1 MTVREELAAAL
12 IAGIVVGAVAWI
24 AARNAA
30 QIGRTLGTAAGTA
43 AVQAVDGAVSGVV
56 YGVGGILGLP
66 DTRREDV
73 QSRGRD
79 ELAAGDYWHA
89 SQDLPAGE
97 FITGVWKTIFH

>member
-1 MTVREELAAAL
+1 MTVRAELAAAL

-30 QIGRTLGTAAGTA
+30 RIGSTLGTA

-56 YGVGGILGLP
+56 YGVGDLFGLP
-66 DTRREDV
+66 DTRRDDV
-73 QSRGRD
+73 RSRGRD

-97 FITGVWKTIFH
+97 FVTGVWKTIFH